1 MVLSQLFGKDRVIGV
16 DIGSALIKVLE
27 LEPDGDKWRVA
38 RAVLHPTPP
47 DTVHDGIVTDVQAVS
62 SAVRDTIRGADIHAS
77 GAVAA
82 VSGSQVLVRLVEL
95 PRMSESVLRKTIRFE
110 AAKYIS
116 ANVDDSLV
124 EFEVLDRDPGNGQMQ
139 VMLVAAAREL
149 VASRVAV
156 LENAGLEPLVV
167 DIEAF
172 ALMRSLV
179 EHSTDS
185 NLLSQTV
192 ALLDMGASH
201 TDLNI
206 VSGGRFVLTRNIP
219 IAGSSLTMA
228 IKSLAGYDE
237 ISAEALKKRIRIG
250 PVAQEDAE
258 PMDENLVRAIRA
270 IQPLLDELL
279 REIRRSLHY
288 YQSQFPEGTP
298 EATVSRLLLTGGTS
312 RMPGLPEYVSARLNV
327 QADVMNVL
335 TDSGIKEGCLTEEE
349 AKADGPLLAVAA
361 GLALRSLA
369 PVQKAEPPKK
379 AQPPKK
385 AESTKKKGLVRKAG
399 PLKKAA

>member
-1 MVLSQLFGKDRVIGV
+1 LVLSQLFGKDRVIGV

-228 IKSLAGYDE
+228 IKSLAGCDE

>member
-1 MVLSQLFGKDRVIGV
+1 MVLSQVVGKDRVIGV

>member
-228 IKSLAGYDE
+228 IKSLAGCDE